1 MPHSGKN
8 INVRPSRR
16 NDGDPGITEQLL
28 TDRGLGKDVAK
39 QSGED
44 KNSCALGLWTHRGEK
59 GVCQFGVTHSAVATA
74 GDCVQQGLHTVR
86 RPQRGPEASFA
97 DYQKQS

>member
-16 NDGDPGITEQLL
+16 NDGDPGITEPLP

-39 QSGED
+39 KSGED
-44 KNSCALGLWTHRGEK
+44 KKLLCARIVDTP
-59 GVCQFGVTHSAVATA
+59 
-74 GDCVQQGLHTVR
+74 R
-86 RPQRGPEASFA
+86 RRRVSVWYNPLFA